1 MDCQFGLL
9 VGWVR
14 IWVSGTLGRVS
25 TKRRLRGSDRP
36 YRFNP
41 VTKRPL
47 CRWCGKDVPPPKLTF
62 CGPECVH
69 EYLLR
74 SDPRY
79 LRQKVFE
86 RDRGVCSVC
95 KLDTMQIQR
104 ELSDVPYGPERNARK
119 IALGLYEH
127 RNTFWDADHIQPVSE
142 GGGVSDGPAYFDNM
156 QTLCLKCHGAKSS
169 SATTARRKI
178 GRVPDPPTLHGS
190 GVRGEYRASV
200 LAETQGTLAS
210 SETRAAPLRLPSEGV
225 EQVRS

>member
-1 MDCQFGLL
+1 
-9 VGWVR
+9 
-14 IWVSGTLGRVS
+14 VS
-25 TKRRLRGSDRP
+25 
-36 YRFNP
+36 
-41 VTKRPL
+41 
-47 CRWCGKDVPPPKLTF
+47 PPKLTF

-127 RNTFWDADHIQPVSE
+127 RDTFWDADHIQPVSE
-142 GGGVSDGPAYFDNM
+142 GGGLCGLDNLR
-156 QTLCLKCHGAKSS
+156 TLCIRCHAE
-169 SATTARRKI
+169 RR
-178 GRVPDPPTLHGS
+178 
-190 GVRGEYRASV
+190 
-200 LAETQGTLAS
+200 
-210 SETRAAPLRLPSEGV
+210 RAA
-225 EQVRS
+225 